1 VGRNRTV
8 SDGLAASRCQ
18 PGALEGLP
26 PKWRWPSW
34 LPVDGFR
41 KRDGSIKFIK
51 MRPARVIRVIALAGF
66 SQGD

>member
-18 PGALEGLP
+18 PGALEGVP
-26 PKWRWPSW
+26 PKWRRPSW

-41 KRDGSIKFIK
+41 KRDGGIKL
-51 MRPARVIRVIALAGF
+51 RPARVIRVIALAGF